1 MRTAAFLL
9 AASAYALLAAGLVLM
24 KKGIGWFGRGAP
36 RDAAW
41 KRDLG
46 VWSAG
51 FLLSNAYIV
60 PVTLALRE
68 LPPHIVGSFAGLGV
82 VVMVLLSRAWL
93 GENLRRSDALYAGGM
108 GLAIG
113 LLSLSAGTG
122 AGGAGNSLRLATAA
136 VFPFLLLAGAFIGRV
151 GRRRLAILLAAV
163 SGISAGMIVVLMR
176 MLVQAFGTRV
186 GDYFA
191 SPYFYL
197 YLVFSLLA
205 FLALQFAYK
214 LDTLLRTGPVQY
226 GATILYP
233 FFCSVLV
240 FGNPFRPVQ
249 AAAILVVALA
259 VIGILGG
266 QRPSGRP
273 A

>member
-1 MRTAAFLL
+1 MTAFLL
-9 AASAYALLAAGLVLM
+9 AASAYTLLAAGLVLM

-36 RDAAW
+36 KDGTWR
-41 KRDLG
+41 RDLG
-46 VWSAG
+46 VWAVG

-68 LPPHIVGSFAGLGV
+68 LPSHIVGAFAGLGV
-82 VVMVLLSRAWL
+82 IVMVLLSRAWL
-93 GENLRRSDALYAGGM
+93 GEKLRRSDAVTAAGM

-113 LLSLSAGTG
+113 LLSLSATAG
-122 AGGAGNSLRLATAA
+122 AGGDGAPLRLTAAA
-136 VFPFLLLAGAFIGRV
+136 VFPFLLIAGAFFVRI

-176 MLVQAFGTRV
+176 MLVQSFGTRV

-205 FLALQFAYK
+205 FLSLQFAYK
-214 LDTLLRTGPVQY
+214 LETLLRTGPVQY
-226 GATILYP
+226 GAAILYP

-240 FGNPFRPVQ
+240 FGNPVRPVQ
-249 AAAILVVALA
+249 AAATLVIIMA
-259 VIGILGG
+259 VVGIL
-266 QRPSGRP
+266 RGREI
-273 A
+273 